1 MKQVYAARDPVQAH
15 FVRNL
20 LDNEGIKAEV
30 QSEHLFGVRGDLP
43 MVYPSVCVVEDSDF
57 ERARALVAEYERR
70 GERGQAKG
78 ELWQCGKCGTKLE
91 PQFIQCW
98 KCGASRPL
106 EQKQK

>member
-1 MKQVYAARDPVQAH
+1 MRQVYAARDPIQAH

-30 QSEHLFGVRGDLP
+30 QGENLLGVRGEPLCF
-43 MVYPSVCVVEDSDF
+43 YPSVWVFQDSDF

-78 ELWQCGKCGTKLE
+78 EPWQCGKCGTKRE
-91 PQFIQCW
+91 PQFTQCW
-98 KCGASRPL
+98 KCGASRPP